1 MIIDT
6 HAHVWDLARAS
17 YPWLRPSMGALYGTF
32 GYADLAAHL
41 DDEQELRDCAHAD
54 HARAVLVQSADDPRD
69 VSVMAAVAQEEP
81 RVAGLVVWVPL
92 DRPDDVAG
100 EVERARAVAA
110 DAGTGVVGAR
120 TLLHRRRE
128 PDWVL
133 RPETDAGLA
142 ELDALGLPYDFVTA
156 DAAGLEQ
163 LLIVAERHPGLRLVL
178 DHLGR
183 PPLGDPAGLARWR
196 GLLAA
201 VAEHPQIVAKLSGL
215 YARGAPRAAYDE
227 HVREVVD
234 VALDVLGPDRL
245 MVGSDWPMSLAAGGP
260 VRVHG
265 AVESALV
272 RALDGDELEAVRGGT
287 AARVYGLARVPT

>member
-1 MIIDT
+1 VIIDT

-69 VSVMAAVAQEEP
+69 VAVMASVAQEEP

-92 DRPDDVAG
+92 DRPDDVAD

-110 DAGTGVVGAR
+110 DAGTRVVGTR

-128 PDWVL
+128 SGWVL
-133 RPETDAGLA
+133 SAAVDAGLA
-142 ELDALGLPYDFVTA
+142 ELDTLGLPYDFVTRDA
-156 DAAGLEQ
+156 DGIADLVT
-163 LLIVAERHPGLRLVL
+163 VAERHPDLPLVL

-183 PPLGDPAGLARWR
+183 PPLGDPDGLARWR

-201 VAEHPQIVAKLSGL
+201 AAEHTTVVAKLSGL
-215 YARGAPRAAYDE
+215 YAQGAPRTAYDE
-227 HVREVVD
+227 DVREVVD
-234 VALDVLGPDRL
+234 VALEVFGPDRL

-272 RALDGDELEAVRGGT
+272 RALDGAELEAVRGGT